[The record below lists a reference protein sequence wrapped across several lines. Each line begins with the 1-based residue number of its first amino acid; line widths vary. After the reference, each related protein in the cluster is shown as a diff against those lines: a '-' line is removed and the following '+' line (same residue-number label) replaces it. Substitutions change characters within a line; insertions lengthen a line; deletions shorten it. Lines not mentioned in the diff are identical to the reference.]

1 MSRSGFECL
10 RLGSGQGPEGARTPL
25 ILGPSALLR
34 VLPRQARRRAATSAD
49 PYRTHHGEAAVSGAR
64 GSRFVRRR
72 EQLQQSELRR
82 ASAPPHSLPLARAAV
97 AAAARPNRPSTA
109 AARAPPRPAP
119 PRRPTR
125 RRTAAPRIPPRPSP
139 RCRARASPFPP
150 RKGRA
155 LPAATRAPAAG
166 LLSVAPPPP
175 HHFLHGGGARSAAR
189 DASL

>member
-49 PYRTHHGEAAVSGAR
+49 PHRTHHGEAAVSGAR

-109 AARAPPRPAP
+109 AALRLRGSLRAPPRAAGPAHLPSRPARAALCRRPRARP
-119 PRRPTR
+119 PRDYF
-125 RRTAAPRIPPRPSP
+125 PSP
-139 RCRARASPFPP
+139 RPLHTTFFTAEGHARRRVTRPCESRAVIGPEPW
-150 RKGRA
+150 RK
-155 LPAATRAPAAG
+155 
-166 LLSVAPPPP
+166 
-175 HHFLHGGGARSAAR
+175 
-189 DASL
+189 